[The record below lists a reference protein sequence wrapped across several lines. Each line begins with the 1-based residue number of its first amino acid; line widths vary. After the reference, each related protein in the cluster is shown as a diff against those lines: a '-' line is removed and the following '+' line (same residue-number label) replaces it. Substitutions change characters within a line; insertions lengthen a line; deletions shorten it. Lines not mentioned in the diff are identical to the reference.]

1 LFGLSRVRICQTFT
15 YINPCKYPLQA
26 FGKSFW
32 WTSLVAAIATVSAL
46 IGLYEWQGARLLI
59 AAETRS
65 DIQTV
70 RTLGNIL
77 WPNYSSFLVEA
88 SGLSKDELNSR
99 PEQSAIYG
107 EILSATR
114 DLPILKVKLFSALTG
129 QVLFST
135 ESKQIGDLGHA
146 TMALEVARSGKEM
159 SEITFRKSFNGIRG
173 VLQDR
178 HVVATYAPYYPNGL
192 SESGTSPSIV
202 VEIYSDVTDRVQSHR
217 NSKIAIVSGV
227 LLTISLVYFGVFLM
241 GRKASRALAK
251 ASHLRQQQEE
261 KLMHQAFHDALTGL
275 PNRAGLKKFL
285 INIQN
290 RVEPLPLA
298 IFCID
303 VDRFKS
309 INSSLGHT
317 VGDQVLQ
324 QLANRLQATVSD
336 GENVFRNGSN
346 EFLVICN
353 FNDVGSLTIQSE
365 KLANSLHEKLCIDG
379 TELNVTVSIGVAR
392 WPQDQAKLE
401 QVIRCA
407 DLAKSYAKTEQ
418 QAAVEFY
425 RPEMRKAHDEQ
436 ILMMSGLQKALLSD
450 EFVLHYQPRLGSNSR
465 KIESV
470 EALIRWQHPTL
481 GLLPPARFIEALE
494 DSPLIIEVGNWV
506 LETACRQTMRW
517 HLMGY
522 TDLKVSV
529 NVAARQFRQTNFI
542 ESVLIALER
551 TGLSPHFLELELTEG
566 QLMSNLESA
575 SKTLSALREIGVSV
589 SIDDFGTGYSS
600 LSYLHQLPIDCLK
613 IDRSFV
619 MSITEDR
626 RRSSIAKTITML
638 GHNLEMTVVAEG
650 VETKEQADLLTSWG
664 CTQLQGYYFSKPVD
678 HHSMSQLLQ
687 LQRSTQ
693 TNKTMYQETIVHRTD
708 SGVKVEIAY
717 SD

>member
-1 LFGLSRVRICQTFT
+1 
-15 YINPCKYPLQA
+15 LQA

-32 WTSLVAAIATVSAL
+32 WTSLVAAIATVGAL
-46 IGLYEWQGARLLI
+46 IGLYEWQGSRLLI

-70 RTLGNIL
+70 RTLGNVL
-77 WPNYSSFLVEA
+77 WPNFGSYLVEA
-88 SGLSKDELNSR
+88 SSLSKDELNSR
-99 PEQSAIYG
+99 PEQLAIYG

-114 DLPILKVKLFSALTG
+114 DLPILKVKLFSAQTG

-135 ESKQIGDLGHA
+135 EAKQIGDLDHA
-146 TMALEVARSGKEM
+146 SMALAVARSGREM

-178 HVVATYAPYYPNGL
+178 HVVATYAPYYPNRT
-192 SESGTSPSIV
+192 SETGISPAIV

-227 LLTISLVYFGVFLM
+227 LLTTSLVYFGVFLV
-241 GRKASRALAK
+241 GRRASRALVK
-251 ASHLRQQQEE
+251 ANHIRQQQEE

-275 PNRAGLKKFL
+275 PNRAGLKRFL
-285 INIQN
+285 ISIQN
-290 RVEPLPLA
+290 QIRPLPLA

-324 QLANRLQATVSD
+324 QLAKRLQANVSD

-346 EFLVICN
+346 EFLIICT
-353 FNDVGSLTIQSE
+353 FSDVGSLTIQSE
-365 KLANSLHEKLCIDG
+365 KLSNSLHEKLCIDG
-379 TELNVTVSIGVAR
+379 IELNVTVSIGVAR

-401 QVIRCA
+401 QAIRCA

-418 QAAVEFY
+418 QTAVEFY

-436 ILMMSGLQKALLSD
+436 TLMMSGLQKALLSN

-470 EALIRWQHPTL
+470 EALIRWQHPNL

-506 LETACRQTMRW
+506 LETACRQTVRW
-517 HLMGY
+517 HSMGY

-566 QLMSNLESA
+566 QLMINLESA

-650 VETKEQADLLTSWG
+650 VETSEQADLLTSWG

-678 HHSMSQLLQ
+678 HHSMSHLLQ
-687 LQRSTQ
+687 LQASNLTD
-693 TNKTMYQETIVHRTD
+693 KTMYQETIVHRTE

>member
-1 LFGLSRVRICQTFT
+1 
-15 YINPCKYPLQA
+15 LQA

-32 WTSLVAAIATVSAL
+32 WTSLVAAIATVGAL
-46 IGLYEWQGARLLI
+46 IGLYEWQGSRLLV

-65 DIQTV
+65 DTQTV
-70 RTLGNIL
+70 RTLGNVL
-77 WPNYSSFLVEA
+77 WPNYGSFLAEA

-99 PEQSAIYG
+99 PEQSAIYS

-135 ESKQIGDLGHA
+135 EAKQIGDLGHA
-146 TMALEVARSGKEM
+146 STALEVARSGKET

-178 HVVATYAPYYPNGL
+178 HVVATYAPYYPNG
-192 SESGTSPSIV
+192 SNESGTSPSII

-227 LLTISLVYFGVFLM
+227 LLTISLVYFGVFLV
-241 GRKASRALAK
+241 GRKASRALLK
-251 ASHLRQQQEE
+251 ASHLRQLQDE
-261 KLMHQAFHDALTGL
+261 KMMHQAFHDALTGL
-275 PNRAGLKKFL
+275 PNRAGLKRFL
-285 INIQN
+285 ISIEN

-324 QLANRLQATVSD
+324 HLANRLQANVSD
-336 GENVFRNGSN
+336 GGNVFRNGSN

-353 FNDVGSLTIQSE
+353 FNDVGALTIQSE

-392 WPQDQAKLE
+392 WPQDQAMLE

-425 RPEMRKAHDEQ
+425 RPDMRKAHDEQ
-436 ILMMSGLQKALLSD
+436 ILMMSGLQKALLSN

-481 GLLPPARFIEALE
+481 GLLPPARFIESLE

-506 LETACRQTMRW
+506 LETACRQTVRW
-517 HLMGY
+517 HSMGY

-551 TGLSPHFLELELTEG
+551 TGLSPHYLELELTEG

-650 VETKEQADLLTSWG
+650 VETREQADLLTSWG

-687 LQRSTQ
+687 LQVSNLTD
-693 TNKTMYQETIVHRTD
+693 KTMYQETIVHRTD
-708 SGVKVEIAY
+708 SGVTVEIAY